1 MSNVANPL
9 RPPLQVSEYELK
21 LMDID
26 QEHLGIPESEYPCTV
41 RMPSAELQVRAQL
54 AGGWRTHP

>member
-1 MSNVANPL
+1 MLHRAAP
-9 RPPLQVSEYELK
+9 QVSEYELK

-41 RMPSAELQVRAQL
+41 RMSSAELQVQ
-54 AGGWRTHP
+54 